1 MKYKIKVRSI
11 WEFGQRKDSAGN
23 PHQEDSLFPL
33 HGEAKESDRLFILCD
48 GMGGHEAGEVASSTV
63 CESMANYII
72 SKRPDAEGPF
82 EEEDINGAVEAAYVE
97 LDAKDTGS
105 SKKMGTTMTMLKFW
119 DGGYYAAHMGD
130 SRIYHIRPGHDES
143 DTTIIFRT
151 EDHSLVN
158 TLVKIGE
165 ITPEEAKT
173 HRHKNVITR
182 AMQPGE
188 ENRDKADIHKGTDI
202 KEGDWFYMCSDGML
216 EHMDDDNL
224 KWIFSDEGGDIDRKA
239 ENLREATKENRD
251 NHTAFIIRIEKV
263 KGTLPESESLPKPN
277 LGETREQKVESKP
290 KQEGIKAN
298 RSGKRGK
305 RGIRGAIFI
314 LLVIIIAAILFAI
327 FGKEKEETK
336 PEENIEKF
344 EPGPKQ
350 EKRTPEVTQ
359 QKTEE
364 NLLEEKP
371 ETENNQEETTQ
382 ESPVTGENEPEDGS
396 SEVSPPNPNDLV
408 NHVKND
414 AQSKLNEAKTEEGV
428 VQSDEE
434 IMNNT
439 ILNH

>member
-48 GMGGHEAGEVASSTV
+48 GMGGHDAGEVASSTV

-202 KEGDWFYMCSDGML
+202 KGGDWFYMCSDGML

-277 LGETREQKVESKP
+277 SGETREQKVETKP

-298 RSGKRGK
+298 KSGKRGK
-305 RGIRGAIFI
+305 RGIRGAILI

-336 PEENIEKF
+336 QEDNIEQVKPRPRH
-344 EPGPKQ
+344 ETEKPQDPKP
-350 EKRTPEVTQ
+350 TI
-359 QKTEE
+359 EE
-364 NLLEEKP
+364 DLPEEKP
-371 ETENNQEETTQ
+371 ETGSVQGET
-382 ESPVTGENEPEDGS
+382 EPENPESEENDTEVGS
-396 SEVSPPNPNDLV
+396 SEASATTPNAMVDYIKKQSENKPNEEV
-408 NHVKND
+408 
-414 AQSKLNEAKTEEGV
+414 TEEGV
-428 VQSDEE
+428 VESDRE
-434 IMNNT
+434 IIENK
-439 ILNH
+439 IQKP